1 MKRAQRG
8 EPLSIPASAY
18 NAFVDAAEGFKASA
32 GVPAAT
38 APLLRDNPNLA
49 LVRNDS
55 GGDIAR
61 FGVLGVDSPLVFD
74 ADTLAEFQGRV
85 AVSGVTPTAEHENNY
100 VVCIEP
106 IPDGATGYAVISGVT
121 PALLYVTSESDGY
134 AAAAAGDDTRLVTG
148 ARGNARILWK
158 DSGTGEK
165 WAVVRWPDYGP
176 APTVVP
182 ATWHLDVDR
191 HLNHGTLA
199 TSGATITAD
208 TDPQVDDTQD
218 LFLNSIPQRRVIEFR
233 GNVKN
238 GTWAADMEKGESYCL
253 GGHQNETYPVQ
264 GGTIVGASFW
274 VAGPTDPPFVSG
286 DLTFT
291 LQYATLTD
299 METNSNANTLIALG
313 PGLNISASTPAAWY
327 KSLNIPIPDEV
338 LSIEM
343 NGYAT
348 SFAGNPHAFARVF
361 IEDWP
366 PAPFPVPTGGRTLKG
381 FTAHM
386 RNRFDTGCSIRVY
399 PITQAAPAT

>member
-1 MKRAQRG
+1 MRG
-8 EPLSIPASAY
+8 YIEFPKIPVQEDEDASVGDVQDALNFLGNEVQ
-18 NAFVDAAEGFKASA
+18 NAMLLQERELVRVGEAVDGIE
-32 GVPAAT
+32 AAT
-38 APLLRDNPNLA
+38 
-49 LVRNDS
+49 
-55 GGDIAR
+55 
-61 FGVLGVDSPLVFD
+61 
-74 ADTLAEFQGRV
+74 QGQ
-85 AVSGVTPTAEHENNY
+85 
-100 VVCIEP
+100 
-106 IPDGATGYAVISGVT
+106 
-121 PALLYVTSESDGY
+121 
-134 AAAAAGDDTRLVTG
+134 
-148 ARGNARILWK
+148 
-158 DSGTGEK
+158 
-165 WAVVRWPDYGP
+165 
-176 APTVVP
+176 P

-233 GNVKN
+233 GNVEN

-253 GGHQNETYPVQ
+253 GGYQNETYPVQ

-313 PGLNISASTPAAWY
+313 PGLNISASTPALWY

-399 PITQAAPAT
+399 PITQAAPVV